1 MNSKTQKFWLAVGA
15 IILIVLLLVWLTFAF
30 LGGDTDVTASVAP
43 LATSVF
49 NA

>member
-1 MNSKTQKFWLAVGA
+1 MNNKTQKFWMAVGA
-15 IILIVLLLVWLTFAF
+15 VILIVLLLVWLTFAF

>member
-1 MNSKTQKFWLAVGA
+1 MNSKAQKFWLAVGA